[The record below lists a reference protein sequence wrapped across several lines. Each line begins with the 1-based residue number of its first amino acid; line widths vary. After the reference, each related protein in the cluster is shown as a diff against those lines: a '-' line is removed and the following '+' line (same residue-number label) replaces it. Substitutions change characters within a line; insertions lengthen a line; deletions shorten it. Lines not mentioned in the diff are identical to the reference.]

1 MRMTAPELDSSW
13 RAGTCP
19 MPQPTGVSAR
29 YPRGQAVP
37 GVCQGRQGGA
47 LSSAEF
53 QERLWQSVTGLGF
66 RAFKGGAEGGTLGC
80 SSASPGPHT
89 LGPI

>member
-53 QERLWQSVTGLGF
+53 QERLWQSAQAWASGPSKVGL
-66 RAFKGGAEGGTLGC
+66 REGR
-80 SSASPGPHT
+80 
-89 LGPI
+89 